1 MVQLVSRNGV
11 FFYFIHSILSVVWSV
26 SARMR
31 GSYLLTSKFIYYLTK
46 MKDKE
51 QAINGV
57 KSEQI
62 FLQEKTESCE
72 FISFNKYAIC
82 QKNRS
87 AFCELNFK
95 EDSIWLFQLLQGR
108 MLLFFFHMKYHSV
121 LQRERHPSG

>member
-11 FFYFIHSILSVVWSV
+11 LFYFIHSILSVVWSV

-31 GSYLLTSKFIYYLTK
+31 GSYLLTSTFIYYLTK

-62 FLQEKTESCE
+62 FLQEKQNPVNL
-72 FISFNKYAIC
+72 F
-82 QKNRS
+82 
-87 AFCELNFK
+87 L
-95 EDSIWLFQLLQGR
+95 SINMLSVKKIGQLF
-108 MLLFFFHMKYHSV
+108 V
-121 LQRERHPSG
+121 N